1 MILSGEQSGS
11 MRYYTGR
18 PILRWEAATPEALA
32 SAIATLEQK
41 GRPVYVVLDAWENE
55 PFRKKFATLPA
66 VSLDW
71 PPVLEAGTSHRT
83 RLWRLSDR
91 ERFLRGEPL
100 NIIRLP

>member
-1 MILSGEQSGS
+1 

-18 PILRWEAATPEALA
+18 PILRWEAATPETLA
-32 SAIATLEQK
+32 SAVSTLEEK

-55 PFRKKFATLPA
+55 RFRAKFAAVPA
-66 VSLDW
+66 AALDW

-83 RLWRLSDR
+83 RLWKWSDR